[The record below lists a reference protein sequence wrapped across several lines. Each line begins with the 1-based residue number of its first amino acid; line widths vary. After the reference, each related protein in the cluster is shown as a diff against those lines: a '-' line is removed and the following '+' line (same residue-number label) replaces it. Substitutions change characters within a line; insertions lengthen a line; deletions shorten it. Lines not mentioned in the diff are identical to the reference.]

1 MPSQNKIKVLIFDFD
16 GVIVESNNIKDQAFE
31 IIFKKYPK
39 QYNQLIKFHKDNIS
53 ISRYEKFDYLLNVTS
68 NENDISLKKNLLE
81 DFSLI
86 TINLMQSV
94 PFVEGVIDFLKSIHN
109 KIPIYLASVTP
120 ITDLESILLNLKINP
135 YFKKVYGC
143 PPWVKSDAIAEII
156 RTENVLPN
164 EVLLIGDSYGDQRAA
179 KINNINFIGR
189 DSGLSFDEPYPLKVI
204 PNFIGFSI

>member
-1 MPSQNKIKVLIFDFD
+1 MHSQNKVKILIFDFD

-31 IIFKKYPK
+31 IIFKRYPK
-39 QYNQLIKFHKDNIS
+39 HYNQLIKFHRDNVS
-53 ISRYEKFDYLLNVTS
+53 VSRYEKFDYLLKVTS
-68 NENDISLKKNLLE
+68 NENDVNLKSSLLE

-86 TINLMQSV
+86 TLNLIKTV
-94 PFVEGVIDFLKSIHN
+94 PFVEGVVDFLQSIHN
-109 KIPIYLASVTP
+109 KIPVYLASVTP
-120 ITDLESILLNLKINP
+120 IADLESILLNLKINA

-156 RTENVLPN
+156 RTENVLPV

-189 DSGLSFDEPYPLKVI
+189 DSGLSFEKPYPLKVI
-204 PNFIGFSI
+204 SNFIGFTL

>member
-1 MPSQNKIKVLIFDFD
+1 MNSQNKVKVLIFDFD

-31 IIFKKYPK
+31 IIFKKYPE
-39 QYNQLIKFHKDNIS
+39 QYNQLIKFHKDNVS
-53 ISRYEKFDYLLNVTS
+53 ISRYEKFDYLLKVTS

-86 TINLMQSV
+86 TLNLMQSV

-109 KIPIYLASVTP
+109 KIPVYLASVTP
-120 ITDLESILLNLKINP
+120 IADLESILLNLKINT

-156 RTENVLPN
+156 RTENVLPD